1 MFDKMFD
8 KFRKKSELT
17 SDSKIRVLK
26 INKRRFVVGLE
37 WQTIKL
43 QANMMKAVKAIG
55 KAKNLDVVAIRKSD
69 AYQAGFAPKTKQQL
83 RGGYSLSVAL
93 TSLLKECCIAV
104 VHLGNSEAGEAEY
117 TVVGRSSAGGIHPM
131 SDFIICEADLLQ
143 SVIDMKGQLRGNNE
157 NLDIPIYGDQD
168 RFEWVTAQLDLNTL
182 LMSGNISKDFKLKPL
197 TMGMTDERLIFLA
210 ATCLMS
216 LVAVFFIHRH
226 IEGKEL
232 EKQQQQ
238 NEDMKAQ
245 AELNKKARYQT
256 ALKNLSHPWI
266 TKPSVL
272 NFITECRKGLYRLS
286 PSVVGWIP
294 VQANC
299 TEYSL
304 SAEYLRPQNSVATT
318 SDFIDAIKEKFGVG
332 VAFNYANTSL
342 TSFSISHDI
351 TPEGDDPMDEMGNQL
366 VKMISLFQSMNIA
379 ANFSEVQIKDKLRND
394 LGEEMPLQ
402 EWQEYNFT
410 VSTAV
415 SPQLIFKSDDFKG
428 VRLKDIIY
436 KFDVNG
442 TTLYNITGVI
452 YGIRPKDSY
461 PKD

>member
-1 MFDKMFD
+1 MFD
-8 KFRKKSELT
+8 KFQKKSELT

-43 QANMMKAVKAIG
+43 QANMMKAVKSIG
-55 KAKNLDVVAIRKSD
+55 KSKNLDVVAIRKSD
-69 AYQAGFAPKTKQQL
+69 AYQAGFAPKTKQPL

-93 TSLLKECCIAV
+93 SSLLKECCIAV
-104 VHLGNSEAGEAEY
+104 VYLGSSDAGTPEY
-117 TVVGRSSAGGIHPM
+117 TVVGRSLAGGIHPM
-131 SDFIICEADLLQ
+131 SDLIISENDLLQ

-157 NLDIPIYGDQD
+157 SLDIPIYGDQD
-168 RFEWVTAQLDLNTL
+168 RFEWITDQLELETL
-182 LMSGNISKDFKLKPL
+182 LVSGNISKDFKLKPL
-197 TMGMTDERLIFLA
+197 TMGMTDERIIVLA
-210 ATCLMS
+210 AALLMS
-216 LVAVFFIHRH
+216 LVAVFFINKYL
-226 IEGKEL
+226 EDKEH

-238 NEDMKAQ
+238 NEDIKAQ
-245 AELNKKARYQT
+245 AALNKNARYQT

-272 NFITECRKGLYRLS
+272 NFITECRKGLYKLS
-286 PSVVGWIP
+286 PSVEGWIP

-299 TEYSL
+299 TDSSM

-318 SDFIDAIKEKFGVG
+318 TDFIKAIKNKFGVG

-342 TSFSISHDI
+342 TSFSVGHDVK
-351 TPEGDDPMDEMGNQL
+351 PEGDEPMDEMGNQL

-379 ANFSEVQIKDKLRND
+379 ANFSEVEFKDKIKNE

-402 EWQEYNFT
+402 DWQEYNFT
-410 VSTAV
+410 LSTTV

-436 KFDVNG
+436 KFDANG
-442 TTLYNITGVI
+442 TTLYNISGVI
-452 YGIRPKDSY
+452 YGIRPKNSY
-461 PKD
+461 PQS